1 MEWNGTESNGIEWNR
16 MESNGI
22 EYLGNGGG
30 RRRSFNEKNLK
41 IFSFYS
47 MSRCV
52 PLILIQVEREKNG
65 VM

>member
-1 MEWNGTESNGIEWNR
+1 MEWNGMEWNGMEWNR
-16 MESNGI
+16 I

-30 RRRSFNEKNLK
+30 RAGRRSLNEKNLK

>member
-1 MEWNGTESNGIEWNR
+1 MAA
-16 MESNGI
+16 
-22 EYLGNGGG
+22 GGPVG
-30 RRRSFNEKNLK
+30 GRSFNEKNLK